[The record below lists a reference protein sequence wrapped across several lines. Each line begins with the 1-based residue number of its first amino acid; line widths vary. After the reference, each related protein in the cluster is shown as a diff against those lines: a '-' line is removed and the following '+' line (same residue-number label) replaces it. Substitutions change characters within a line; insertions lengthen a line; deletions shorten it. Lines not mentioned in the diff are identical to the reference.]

1 MKKCL
6 TRMVSDARL
15 LIPAGL
21 CVLCALS
28 FLCAWIVHDN
38 WSIRHEQYKTEGM
51 QRTLTGLTEQAEV
64 RQRVRGIR
72 GAVDQVTFTAAVIG
86 QPEGEAR
93 LELVRQDES
102 LGAWTLPLNG
112 IGDRSQF
119 SFVIAPAAE
128 ITGDLDLCLTV
139 SQTNPDAVFTLFYAD
154 SVDMGRYSVALSGD
168 GSLTVSGKPVTG
180 QLDVV
185 ISYTARSSAMNW
197 YWGFVGAVAA
207 AWIVTVLLYKRNR
220 RLKKNTLL
228 WSLVQEMRRYRFL
241 LSQLVRRDF
250 NHKYRQSVLGVL
262 WSFLN
267 PLLMMAVQYLV
278 FSYLFHNAI
287 ENFPVYLMTGII
299 FFNFFNEAS
308 TLAMQSVT
316 VNAGLIKKVYM
327 PHYVYPLSQ
336 VLFALVNVA
345 IELIPLF
352 LLVLLT
358 GLPLTPAALLLPLPI
373 LGIACF
379 ALGIGMILA
388 TLNVYFRDTGFLW
401 GIAILLWTYLTP
413 LFYPETII
421 PSAWLTVYHMNPM
434 YQFIYFIRC
443 LLLQGATPQPQ
454 TYVICAACALI
465 PLALGFW
472 IFRRRQNDFIY
483 YL

>member
-1 MKKCL
+1 MKKAMKRV
-6 TRMVSDARL
+6 TGNTGL
-15 LIPAGL
+15 LILCGL
-21 CVLCALS
+21 CVICALS
-28 FLCAWIVHDN
+28 FLFAWIVHDN

-51 QRTLTGLTEQAEV
+51 QRTLTGLTEQTQV
-64 RQRVRGIR
+64 RQRIHGIH
-72 GAVDQVTFTAAVIG
+72 GTVDQVTLTAAVIG

-93 LELVRQDES
+93 LELVRGEES
-102 LGAWTLPLNG
+102 LGLWSVSLDG
-112 IGDRSQF
+112 IGDRTQF
-119 SFVIAPAAE
+119 SFAISPTVE
-128 ITGDLDLCLTV
+128 VSGDLDLLIHIR
-139 SQTNPDAVFTLFYAD
+139 QDNPDAVFTLFYAD
-154 SVDMGRYSVALSGD
+154 SVDMGRYSVALSDD
-168 GSLTVSGKPVTG
+168 GSLTVGGNPVTG
-180 QLDVV
+180 QLDVIV
-185 ISYTARSSAMNW
+185 SYTARSSAMTW
-197 YWGFVGAVAA
+197 YWGFIGLIGFGWV
-207 AWIVTVLLYKRNR
+207 VTVILYKRNR
-220 RLKKNTLL
+220 RLQKTTLL

-327 PHYVYPLSQ
+327 PRYVYPLSQ
-336 VLFALVNVA
+336 VLFALVNVT

-352 LLVLLT
+352 LLVVLT

-421 PSAWLTVYHMNPM
+421 PSAWLTVYHLNPM

-454 TYVICAACALI
+454 TYWICAACALI
-465 PLALGFW
+465 PLVLGFW
-472 IFRRRQNDFIY
+472 IFRKRQNDFIY